1 MLSVPVK
8 ASQLRKSDTEVIFQK
23 ASEYNKTIS
32 WDKLFYALWNKNH
45 DLARHSARVA
55 IYSQILGEKI
65 SNCDKFGKQMF
76 IGGLFH
82 DIGKLNF
89 PEILFTSA
97 SALSGED
104 LMIAQKHPEDGIGFA
119 KEMNL
124 DDEKVYNIIL
134 RHHIRYDLKG
144 YPKSKGSFQ
153 CLGASIVAVCDAMDV
168 MLHGRPYAS
177 SKNIEEACD
186 EIKRNS
192 GAQFHPIIS
201 DCFFDALWDLCSVF

>member
-134 RHHIRYDLKG
+134 RHHIRYDLQG

-153 CLGASIVAVCDAMDV
+153 CLSASVIAVCDAMDA
-168 MLHGRPYAS
+168 MLYGRPYAL

-192 GAQFHPIIS
+192 GTQFHPIIS
-201 DCFFDALWDLCSVF
+201 DYFLDTLWDLNLVF